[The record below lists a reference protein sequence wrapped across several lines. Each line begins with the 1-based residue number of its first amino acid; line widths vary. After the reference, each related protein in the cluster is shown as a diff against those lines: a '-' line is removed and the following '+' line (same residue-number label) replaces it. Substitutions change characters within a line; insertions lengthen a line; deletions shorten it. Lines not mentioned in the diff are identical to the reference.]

1 MKKERIT
8 ILDSAYE
15 QAIIVLSSVSDK
27 GDYIRKNILPR
38 MDERRGRSKPIG
50 RLEIVKKI
58 FNVPPKKGGEA
69 YELIA
74 GELQEKGF
82 DLIPSLASEI
92 ADIVYYT
99 SQPNCPEHTKDPS
112 PLLNFLGV
120 NMDLA
125 RSFCILKYE
134 TRLNFGDEGDYKEIE
149 NAVLEKFMTN
159 LQTEE

>member
-15 QAIIVLSSVSDK
+15 QAIIVLYSVNDK
-27 GDYIRKNILPR
+27 EDYIQGNILPR
-38 MDERRGRSKPIG
+38 MDERRGRTKPIS

-58 FNVPPKKGGEA
+58 FNVPPEKDGEA

-74 GELQEKGF
+74 GELQGKGF
-82 DLIPSLASEI
+82 DLTPSLASEI

-99 SQPNCPEHTKDPS
+99 SQPNCPEHTKDPF
-112 PLLNFLGV
+112 PLFNFLGV
-120 NMDLA
+120 DMDLA

-149 NAVLEKFMTN
+149 NAVLERFMTN
-159 LQTEE
+159 LQAEE